1 MVQIPCVI
9 PSISREFNANY
20 PNSQCDKTNITR
32 HVPANYKLI
41 AYIWTST
48 MRPQLSLIIDVPS
61 INSNNLVDPPLVF
74 SLFHLLSELSLLQ
87 FLLSSNIFPIRLHP
101 RFIPLVFFF
110 SRPSCCTFPRI
121 IREHLRSRNSI
132 FTSAFDPGFF
142 SSAHKFELNRIYLA
156 CNSCPNLC
164 SFRSTE
170 K

>member
-1 MVQIPCVI
+1 MYDVRLGHDRRKAGNK
-9 PSISREFNANY
+9 SITTERRRNY
-20 PNSQCDKTNITR
+20 PLTWKKGGKCARSPNSWVYPISCASSCRPLRMQKS
-32 HVPANYKLI
+32 
-41 AYIWTST
+41 TSS
-48 MRPQLSLIIDVPS
+48 RGENRGSSVYRSKVSLCS
-61 INSNNLVDPPLVF
+61 
-74 SLFHLLSELSLLQ
+74 
-87 FLLSSNIFPIRLHP
+87 
-101 RFIPLVFFF
+101 LVFFF

-156 CNSCPNLC
+156 YNSCPNLC